1 MEAYNNEE
9 EQPQM
14 MMTDMD
20 SFIELELYQDTPF
33 VSGQPLYGTVHIY
46 AKENITDVKSVVL

>member
-1 MEAYNNEE
+1 MDAYNNEE

-20 SFIELELYQDTPF
+20 SFIELELYQETPF
-33 VSGQPLYGTVHIY
+33 VSGQPLYGTIHIY
-46 AKENITDVKSVVL
+46 AKENIQDVKNV